1 MRKYSERYNN
11 MMNSTCFNDVRLEGN
26 LLGCWNGLTQT
37 GWVEDATGIIVEE
50 LSLEPDLDDDG
61 HGYIPIFTKQ
71 EFVNAGYV
79 LSSKTSACRY
89 PDFW

>member
-50 LSLEPDLDDDG
+50 LSLEPDL
-61 HGYIPIFTKQ
+61 IFTKQ
-71 EFVNAGYV
+71 EFLNAGYV
-79 LSSKTSACRY
+79 MSSKTSACRY